1 MLKNTPLVQ
10 RWRWL
15 AVLAVITAAAFGS
28 PAWAFK
34 INTHV
39 WVGQQVIND
48 LEDDGMLSVRLNGA
62 DVRLPVR
69 ADVRDAI
76 LQNRNVYLLGTLG
89 PDAMPDV
96 LVGQAIMHPG
106 GVQSDWR
113 ANDWALYVLRASS
126 GNPVGK
132 AFAYGCLAHGAS
144 DVFAHTYVNQYA
156 GDVFELGDG
165 ETLVE
170 QRHIAL
176 ESWVFRRICG

>member
-1 MLKNTPLVQ
+1 MLKNPPLVQ

-34 INTHV
+34 INAHV

-96 LVGQAIMHPG
+96 LVGQAITHPG

-113 ANDWALYVLRASS
+113 ANNWALYVLRASS

-132 AFAYGCLAHGAS
+132 AFAYGYLAHGAS